1 MYTIIRNIAVLSG
14 CHGADRPEATA
25 NMASILWRVI
35 LLSVSFMMF
44 AAARGFCMGAPVG
57 VSAPAHLLSAFE
69 SGDTAGYDEK
79 TLFVP
84 SSAIDRDTTFRV
96 GLVLSGGG
104 AKGIAHAGV
113 IKALEENGIPVS
125 CIAGT
130 SMGAIVGSLYACGYS
145 PDEMMALFT
154 SKGFRYWSTGT
165 VNRNLTYYF
174 STPAPTP
181 EWLSINL
188 NLRDT
193 ANNITSQIIPSSL
206 ISPIPMNME
215 FMRLYAPYTEQC
227 GGDFNRLFVPLR
239 TVCSDVYHK
248 RKIVCYKGSL
258 GDAVRASM
266 SFPLVFKPIEL
277 DGVLVYDG
285 GIYDNFPVDVMEQ
298 DFNPDFVIG
307 VSVSGPDSKPQ
318 AGNVYSQLED
328 MIIQNNNYTV
338 PDSIGIKIQV
348 PVLQFGVLDFDKADV
363 IYEIGYRTGLSMVDS
378 IKSRCHSRVS
388 PSEVAARRA
397 RFRTRTPEVIFDSV
411 AVEGATPRQSR
422 YLVNLF
428 EGGLENARRRRR
440 FGMSQVEKAYYRAVT
455 DGKLNDLLPQ
465 AEFGENGNN
474 TLLLKADVKNPWK
487 VGVGGW
493 ITSSIQSMLYV
504 TLGYHTLSLNS
515 LDVDIS
521 GWLGQSYYA
530 GMLSGSIVLPSEKPS
545 SLGLSAVWSRQKY
558 YDTELMF
565 YQDGTPAFINAT
577 QGFVRGE
584 YRVATSTRSVAR
596 AMLTTGIMEDS
607 YYPYNTPAL
616 AGQKKDRTRY
626 RAVALRLGWERNT
639 LDNQLYPMEGQMFD
653 ASLTGVFE
661 GSKFRAGNATGNG
674 LPETGYKGHWGL
686 SGGVVWKNFYRLSDS
701 FTVGACV
708 DGLVTLQ
715 KLYQDYTATLIH
727 AAAFAPTPS
736 TRNYFNVAFRS
747 DNYLAAGVIPVW
759 NPVGKLQ
766 VRGDFYVYSPI
777 RNLRDT
783 PGVCS
788 YDGWFRK
795 AEFIGEV
802 AAVYNFSF
810 ASLSLYCNYLSYPAR
825 NWNFGINFGLFF
837 NAPRF
842 IR

>member
-1 MYTIIRNIAVLSG
+1 MYAIREIAAFLKCQGTVRSDASERVSGIIMRLLVTVIAISG
-14 CHGADRPEATA
+14 
-25 NMASILWRVI
+25 
-35 LLSVSFMMF
+35 VSFL
-44 AAARGFCMGAPVG
+44 CVGAPV
-57 VSAPAHLLSAFE
+57 PAHMLSASQ
-69 SGDTAGYDEK
+69 SGDTAGYEEK

-145 PDEMMALFT
+145 PEEMMALFT
-154 SKGFRYWSTGT
+154 SRGFKYWSTGT
-165 VNRNLTYYF
+165 INRNLTYYF

-188 NLRDT
+188 NLKDT
-193 ANNITSQIIPSSL
+193 VNNITSQIIPSNL

-307 VSVSGPDSKPQ
+307 VSVSGPDSKPE
-318 AGNVYSQLED
+318 AGNIYSQLED

-348 PVLQFGVLDFDKADV
+348 PVLQFGVLDFDKADE

-378 IKSRCHSRVS
+378 IKARCASRIA

-397 RFRTRTPEVIFDSV
+397 RFRTHTPEVVFDSV
-411 AVEGATPRQSR
+411 AVEGASARQSR

-428 EGGLENARRRRR
+428 EGGLANARRHRR

-455 DGKLNDLLPQ
+455 DSKLNDLLPQ
-465 AEFGENGNN
+465 AEFGADGNN
-474 TLLLKADVKNPWK
+474 TLLLKADVKSPWK

-530 GMLSGSIVLPSEKPS
+530 GMLSGSIVLPSGIPS

-558 YDTELMF
+558 YDTELLF

-584 YRVATSTRSVAR
+584 YRVATGTRSVAR
-596 AMLTTGIMEDS
+596 AMISTGIMEDS
-607 YYPYNTPAL
+607 YYPYNTPAF

-639 LDNQLYPMEGQMFD
+639 LDNQLYPMEGQMLD
-653 ASLTGVFE
+653 ANLTGVYE
-661 GSKFRAGNATGNG
+661 GSEFRAGEDAGNG
-674 LPETGYKGHWGL
+674 WAGKKYAGHWGL
-686 SGGVVWKNFYRLSDS
+686 SGGVVWKNFYRVSGNV
-701 FTVGACV
+701 TIGACF

-736 TRNYFNVAFRS
+736 TKNYFNIAFRS

-777 RNLRDT
+777 RSLRDT

-788 YDGWFRK
+788 YGGWFRK